1 VNIYIDIETIPA
13 VHFTKQQIHE
23 LAVDKVPGTYK
34 DKDKI
39 NAWVVENRQEIFEKT
54 SFDFRYGWIACVV
67 IAAEDDS
74 PEIFYGASSG
84 ETQATKLLESE
95 FDMLDNIQDFLKAY
109 SSKRPPRFVGW
120 NNAGFDMPWLWK
132 AAIRAGATRL
142 AQTIVPR
149 GTTKYKLPWLD
160 LMEVFACFQY
170 GKSSKQV
177 DCAAYLGIAEPNPEL
192 NGSHVYKQWLSG
204 DNSYGTHCLS
214 DVVTLREIHK
224 RLEAL

>member
-34 DKDKI
+34 DRDKI

-54 SFDFRYGWIACVV
+54 SFDFRYGWIACAVLA
-67 IAAEDDS
+67 IETEA
-74 PEIFYGASSG
+74 PEIFWGPSPGDTSPGA
-84 ETQATKLLESE
+84 LLEAE
-95 FDMLDNIQDFLKAY
+95 KNMMLQMQDFILCNTTR
-109 SSKRPPRFVGW
+109 RPPCFVGW

-132 AAIRAGATRL
+132 SAIRANTKPL
-142 AQTIVPR
+142 AQAIVPR

-170 GKSSKQV
+170 GKSSKQA

-192 NGSHVYKQWLSG
+192 NGSHVYKQWLAG
-204 DNSYGTHCLS
+204 DTSYGTHCLS
-214 DVVTLREIHK
+214 DVITLREIHK

>member
-1 VNIYIDIETIPA
+1 MA
-13 VHFTKQQIHE
+13 
-23 LAVDKVPGTYK
+23 LDKVPGTYK

-39 NAWVVENRQEIFEKT
+39 NAWVVENRQEIFDKT
-54 SFDFRYGWIACVV
+54 SFDFRFGWIACVGLA
-67 IAAEDDS
+67 IEEEE
-74 PEIFYGASSG
+74 PELFYGAPPG
-84 ETQATKLLESE
+84 ETSPPVLLDAERE
-95 FDMLDNIQDFLKAY
+95 MLLKIQDFVK
-109 SSKRPPRFVGW
+109 SNTSRSIPRYVGW

-170 GKSSKQV
+170 GKSSKQA

-204 DNSYGTHCLS
+204 DKSYGTHCLS
-214 DVVTLREIHK
+214 DVITLREIHK